1 MTEIFLNVKLILCE
15 TDFSRF
21 EASKIASLTD
31 FVPFRPFLTHFDH
44 FLQEE
49 HPREPEHHH
58 HSTPKI
64 PVDPMRKKRA
74 VSEEISHHRMR
85 YAKKIS

>member
-1 MTEIFLNVKLILCE
+1 MKLILVNLKLQKLPVWLILSHFCQ
-15 TDFSRF
+15 
-21 EASKIASLTD
+21 I
-31 FVPFRPFLTHFDH
+31 LTHFDPFQPIFDH
-44 FLQEE
+44 FDLLLQEE

-85 YAKKIS
+85 YAKIS